1 LAKGGVAT
9 GARILSLDDNGQAEW
24 ENVRLEIDLQQVEG
38 GFWVPKEVRQVWPND
53 NDMAIATFEAVK
65 VNPEV
70 SSDDFVL
77 DFPEGVRVDDHIDSV
92 SYVVGRELD
101 RESMT
106 REFMRRH
113 RIDSQQPPA

>member
-1 LAKGGVAT
+1 MITVKPNGKTFGLRSTYKKSRRGVLGT
-9 GARILSLDDNGQAEW
+9 
-24 ENVRLEIDLQQVEG
+24 EG
-38 GFWVPKEVRQVWPND
+38 SQQVWPND